1 MAGSPH
7 SIPVD
12 PRNGGVTLKFTL
24 MSYHY
29 LRYPIRKYLD
39 KMERSELDGLDI
51 YCTGPQ
57 LNPFDYSLGDLI
69 QLNRDIRDRHLTP
82 YVLTAENCV
91 YPVNLATPDLQTWES
106 TQRYYQ
112 RLIDTAQFLE
122 CPHIQICP
130 GSGYFDEDR
139 VPAWNRQVE
148 AVQNLCEY
156 AAKKGVSIFLET
168 CKKTTTN
175 LIVTSKELR
184 RFLDDVGADN
194 LIALSDTDQMSQA
207 GEHINDYFDNLGDKY
222 GFVHFSD
229 LNHTIPG
236 TGGLPMKDYYDTLVK
251 RGYDGWISCE
261 MCSRDYFVDP
271 DLATDAY
278 LDFIR
283 NVRNA

>member
-1 MAGSPH
+1 M
-7 SIPVD
+7 
-12 PRNGGVTLKFTL
+12 KFTL

-39 KMERSELDGLDI
+39 KMERVGLDGIDI

-57 LNPFDYSLGDLI
+57 LNPFDYSLGALI

-91 YPVNLATPDLQTWES
+91 YPVNLATSDLLTWES

-130 GSGYFDEDR
+130 GTGYYDADKDEAWKR
-139 VPAWNRQVE
+139 VT
-148 AVQNLCEY
+148 
-156 AAKKGVSIFLET
+156 IFMET
-168 CKKTTTN
+168 CKITTTN
-175 LIVTSKELR
+175 LVVTSKELKQ
-184 RFLDDVGADN
+184 FIDDVGADN
-194 LIALSDTDQMSQA
+194 LLGLSDTDQMSQA

-236 TGGLPMKDYYDTLVK
+236 TGGLPMKEYYDTLVR
-251 RGYDGWISCE
+251 RGYQGWCSCE
-261 MCSRDYFVDP
+261 MCSRDYYLDP
-271 DLATDAY
+271 DKATDAY
-278 LDFIR
+278 IDYIR
-283 NVRNA
+283 NVLKA